1 MRPFNPLI
9 PFIPKLIPALEG
21 IGQRYLVAQTYTR
34 GENPFEETKQP
45 LLLCDYDNL
54 NKAKDHRQAIEGD
67 KWAAIID
74 LQHGPHRLK
83 LEEMTRADS
92 AYVLYAAFVKDKK
105 QTNARTDKYLA
116 ESVRQY
122 ISRETAWSPS
132 RGEKVD
138 AILELQ
144 YGKLYLQLKYAGERV
159 KQNLSVF
166 EELLR
171 TAAVAA
177 PARTPPEEYRIIFQ
191 TALPSL
197 A

>member
-1 MRPFNPLI
+1 MTPYNPLI
-9 PFIPKLIPALEG
+9 TFIPKLLPAIEG
-21 IGQRYLVAQTYTR
+21 IGQRYLVAQTYPR
-34 GENPFEETKQP
+34 GGNPFDESKQP

-54 NKAKDHRQAIEGD
+54 NKAKDHHKAIAGD

-74 LQHGPHRLK
+74 LQHPPHKSK
-83 LEEMTRADS
+83 LEEMLS
-92 AYVLYAAFVKDKK
+92 QGSVYLLYAAFVKDKK
-105 QTNARTDKYLA
+105 QTVARTDKYLA

-122 ISRETAWSPS
+122 ISRETAWSPG

-159 KQNLSVF
+159 KQDLGAFEKILS
-166 EELLR
+166 
-171 TAAVAA
+171 TAAIA
-177 PARTPPEEYRIIFQ
+177 PPLRLPPEQYRIIFQ

-197 A
+197 T